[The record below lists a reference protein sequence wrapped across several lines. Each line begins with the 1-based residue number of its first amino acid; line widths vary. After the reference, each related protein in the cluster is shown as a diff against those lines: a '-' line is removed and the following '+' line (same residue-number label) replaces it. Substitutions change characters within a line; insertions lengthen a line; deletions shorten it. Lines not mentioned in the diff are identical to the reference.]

1 VTVDPEALLDR
12 LDPEQRAVATA
23 LLGPVCVVAGAGTGK
38 TRAIT
43 HRIAY
48 GVRTGTYSP
57 SAVLAV
63 TFTARAAG
71 ELRER
76 LRGLGAPG
84 VQARTF
90 HAAALR
96 QLAYFLPRVAHRQL
110 PRLIE
115 HKAPV
120 VAQAAAAC
128 GMEVDR
134 AAVRDMAAE
143 IEWAKV
149 NRWTAQDYQREA
161 LKAGRGTP
169 AGHDPAAVARM
180 ITVYES
186 ILKET
191 GAMDFEDVLLG
202 AAGLMMEYPQ
212 VADEVRNQYRHIVVD
227 EYQDVSPIQQHLLDL
242 WLGPRQEL
250 CVVGD
255 PNQTIYS
262 FTGASARFLTD
273 FPERHPGAVV
283 IRLVRDY
290 RSTPQVVWL
299 ANSLLRRARHPHRG
313 VPAAVG
319 QGVELVAQRPSGP
332 AVAYR
337 SFADDGAEA
346 AGIAAAVRRLVSD
359 GVSPHEVAVLFRTN
373 SQSEPFEHALAQV
386 GVPYQVR
393 GAQRFFSRREVKQAV
408 ALLRSEAR
416 APSQAPTLTRVRDA
430 LGGAGWTAEPPV
442 QRGQRREQW
451 ESLDALVRLCYQMH
465 DAGATTMD
473 AIVALV
479 LDRQAHDHAP
489 PGAGVTL
496 ASLHSAKGLEWDAV
510 FMAGLSD
517 GLMPISLASG
527 PEQVAEER
535 RLLYVGV
542 TRARERLMLSYAL
555 ARHEGGAASRQ
566 PSRFMVGLWPDE
578 AQGAAKAESLG
589 WVSGGQVGR
598 GPGTGERGLRSAV
611 LRRVDGEL
619 DPVEAEV
626 HERLI
631 AWRSA
636 SANAAS
642 APAFTI
648 LPDVTLRAIACAH
661 PTSIR
666 ELAAVRGIGPVKIAR
681 YGESLL
687 EVLRTP
693 HARRA

>member
-1 VTVDPEALLDR
+1 LLDA

-110 PRLIE
+110 PRLME

-120 VAQAAAAC
+120 VAQAAAKL

-149 NRWTAQDYQREA
+149 NRWTAEDYQRKA
-161 LKAGRGTP
+161 LGAGRGTP
-169 AGHDPAAVARM
+169 AGHDPTAIARL

-212 VADEVRNQYRHIVVD
+212 VADQVRNQYRHIVVD
-227 EYQDVSPIQQHLLDL
+227 EYQDVSPVQQRLLEL

-262 FTGASARFLTD
+262 FTGASAHFLTD
-273 FPERHPGAVV
+273 FPERHPGATV

-299 ANSLLRRARHPHRG
+299 ANSLLRRANHPQRSSRDG
-313 VPAAVG
+313 PGAVAH
-319 QGVELVAQRPSGP
+319 GVELVAQRPPGP
-332 AVAYR
+332 AVSYR
-337 SFADDGAEA
+337 SFTDDGAEA
-346 AGIAAAVRRLVSD
+346 AGIAAAIGRVVA
-359 GVSPHEVAVLFRTN
+359 GGISPHEIAVLFRTN
-373 SQSEPFEHALAQV
+373 SQSDPFEHALAEA
-386 GVPYQVR
+386 GVSYQVR

-430 LGGAGWTAEPPV
+430 LGAAGWTPEPPV

-451 ESLDALVRLCYQMH
+451 ESLDALARLCHQMH
-465 DAGATTMD
+465 DAGAATMD
-473 AIVALV
+473 AIVTLI

-489 PGAGVTL
+489 AGAGVTL
-496 ASLHSAKGLEWDAV
+496 ASLHAAKGLEWDAV
-510 FMAGLSD
+510 FVTGLSD
-517 GLMPISLASG
+517 GLMPISLAQG
-527 PEQVAEER
+527 REQVAEER

-542 TRARERLMLSYAL
+542 TRAREHLTLSYAL
-555 ARHEGGAASRQ
+555 ARHEGGAANRQ
-566 PSRFMVGLWPDE
+566 PSRFLMGLWPED
-578 AQGAAKAESLG
+578 AQG
-589 WVSGGQVGR
+589 GR
-598 GPGTGERGLRSAV
+598 Q
-611 LRRVDGEL
+611 
-619 DPVEAEV
+619 
-626 HERLI
+626 
-631 AWRSA
+631 
-636 SANAAS
+636 
-642 APAFTI
+642 PA
-648 LPDVTLRAIACAH
+648 
-661 PTSIR
+661 
-666 ELAAVRGIGPVKIAR
+666 
-681 YGESLL
+681 
-687 EVLRTP
+687 
-693 HARRA
+693 